1 MSEQEC
7 FLSVNKHLFF
17 ASGAKQPCSV
27 PLCGT
32 PLKASERK
40 QNSAWRSR
48 APHVYIQ
55 IWDKYSSPSSPAPS
69 WTSLLVKLFPVSSEE
84 LQTGTVSLSWQLL
97 PPRFPLQDPLER
109 AVEVEV
115 SISDGLVAQGESGW
129 PCNLHGEALAKEYG
143 PCVYIVCCCILW
155 ASASLYGRT
164 VLL

>member
-55 IWDKYSSPSSPAPS
+55 IWDKYMLPFFPFSILNIFTGETVPCLLWRASNWDCFSVLAAAATKVSTPGSPRKSSGGGSQHFRWSGGTRRKRLA
-69 WTSLLVKLFPVSSEE
+69 
-84 LQTGTVSLSWQLL
+84 LQ
-97 PPRFPLQDPLER
+97 PPWGGSCEGVWPLY
-109 AVEVEV
+109 
-115 SISDGLVAQGESGW
+115 
-129 PCNLHGEALAKEYG
+129 LH
-143 PCVYIVCCCILW
+143 
-155 ASASLYGRT
+155 R
-164 VLL
+164 VLLHLASKC